1 VNISLESLRPCL
13 DGAVPA
19 VVATASPDG
28 TPNVAYASQ
37 VHYVDSE
44 HVALSFQFFS
54 KTRENILAH
63 PYAQVQVIEPVSFR
77 HFRLRVHYL
86 RTETSGPLFEYMKA
100 QLAGIAARTGMD
112 KVFALRGADVYRVLD
127 IESVDAGRLPAQAP
141 ADALLKL
148 RATLEHL
155 GACDDLAQLA
165 DRALAALTHGFGI
178 RHALLAM
185 LDETGDALY
194 ALASTGYPA
203 SGVGAEVALGEG
215 PIGVAARE
223 GIAVRINYHSNDYTY
238 HAALRVADAGSTRIP
253 LPVLPNPHSQI
264 AVPLRHGARLVGVL
278 YAESEHN
285 AFFSHADEDAL
296 VVYGRH
302 LAALVVQLAAL
313 PDDALPAPAPP
324 AMRPSGAPLRVRYFA
339 HDHSVFVDNDYLI
352 KGVAGSILWT
362 LLNEHAASG
371 RRDFCNRELRRD
383 PRLPLPD
390 FGDNLET
397 RLILLARRL
406 AERCPQ
412 IALEKTGRGRFR
424 LQLTRPLQLDP
435 APAAG

>member
-1 VNISLESLRPCL
+1 MNIALESLRPCL

-37 VHYVDSE
+37 VHYVDPE

-54 KTRENILAH
+54 KTRENVLAH
-63 PYAQVQVIEPVSFR
+63 PYAQVQVIEPKSFR
-77 HFRLRVHYL
+77 HFRLKLHYL

-100 QLAGIAARTGMD
+100 QLAGIATRTGMA

-127 IESVDAGRLPAQAP
+127 IENVDPRLLPAPAP
-141 ADALLKL
+141 PDALLKL
-148 RATLEHL
+148 RGTLDHL

-165 DRALAALTHGFGI
+165 DRALAALARGFGI

-185 LDETGDALY
+185 LDESGGALY
-194 ALASTGYPA
+194 TLASLGYPA

-215 PIGVAARE
+215 LIGVAARE
-223 GIAVRINYHSNDYTY
+223 AIPVRINHHTGDYTY
-238 HAALRVADAGSTRIP
+238 HAALHVADPASPRIP
-253 LPVLPNPHSQI
+253 LPVLAHPHSQI
-264 AVPLRHGARLVGVL
+264 AVPLMHGARLVGVL
-278 YAESEHN
+278 YAESEQN

-302 LAALVVQLAAL
+302 LGALVVQLAAL
-313 PDDALPAPAPP
+313 PDDAEPVRAAPAP
-324 AMRPSGAPLRVRYFA
+324 RPSGAPLAVRYFA
-339 HDHSVFVDNDYLI
+339 HDHSVFIDNDYLI

-397 RLILLARRL
+397 RLILLQRRL

-412 IALEKTGRGRFR
+412 IALAKTGRGRFR
-424 LQLTRPLQLDP
+424 LELARPLLLNT
-435 APAAG
+435 A